1 MIAACPECAARYRVD
16 EAKVGAKGARM
27 RCAKC
32 STVFRI
38 AAPGSIPTPTPTPTP
53 APAPTPAPEAAVA
66 GRTRAA
72 EGSLA
77 RPGIAPGEQEYDA
90 ERLVVVATAEAQI
103 VDATASALEAWG
115 LQALAVSHGAETML
129 AIQRT
134 LPRVV
139 ILDTALPGMDG
150 LQICEVIKRNESLQK
165 IRVILIADSPD
176 SQFVADLGEFGPD
189 ARRARMDLLD
199 DLHELMSE
207 FELPMSV
214 GRAPSSSPAAPTEK
228 PTASAADGLDEDRA
242 KAARLARIVVS
253 DIVLYQGEAFDRAN
267 LSGTLVEDFAVD
279 LAEGRQLLS
288 DRVDGRVCKERDH
301 LVEELMRVA
310 EERRKD

>member
-1 MIAACPECAARYRVD
+1 VVLAT
-16 EAKVGAKGARM
+16 GQ
-27 RCAKC
+27 
-32 STVFRI
+32 
-38 AAPGSIPTPTPTPTP
+38 TP
-53 APAPTPAPEAAVA
+53 
-66 GRTRAA
+66 
-72 EGSLA
+72 
-77 RPGIAPGEQEYDA
+77 
-90 ERLVVVATAEAQI
+90 I
-103 VDATASALEAWG
+103 VDATVSALEAWG
-115 LQALAVSHGAETML
+115 LQALAISQGAEAML

-139 ILDTALPGMDG
+139 VLDTALPGMDG
-150 LQICEVIKRNESLQK
+150 LQICEVIKRNESLRK

-189 ARRARMDLLD
+189 AHRARANLLD

-207 FELPMSV
+207 FGLPMSV
-214 GRAPSSSPAAPTEK
+214 GRTPSPPPAALAEK
-228 PTASAADGLDEDRA
+228 PTASPADGLDQDRA
-242 KAARLARIVVS
+242 KAERLARIVVS

>member
-16 EAKVGAKGARM
+16 EAKLGAKGARM

-32 STVFRI
+32 STIFRI
-38 AAPGSIPTPTPTPTP
+38 P
-53 APAPTPAPEAAVA
+53 APESTSAPAPEAAVPA
-66 GRTRAA
+66 RAS

-90 ERLVVVATAEAQI
+90 ERLVVVATGQAQI
-103 VDATASALEAWG
+103 VDATVSALEAWG
-115 LQALAVSHGAETML
+115 LQALAISHGAEAML

-139 ILDTALPGMDG
+139 VLDTALPGMDG
-150 LQICEVIKRNESLQK
+150 LQICEVIKRNESLRK

-189 ARRARMDLLD
+189 ARRARANLLD

-214 GRAPSSSPAAPTEK
+214 GRTPSPPSAAPAKK
-228 PTASAADGLDEDRA
+228 PTASPADGLDQDRA
-242 KAARLARIVVS
+242 KAERLARIVIS

-288 DRVDGRVCKERDH
+288 GRVDARVCKERDH